1 MRFTYHTRG
10 TCSSQIDF
18 EIDEQGVLRDVQFTD
33 GCSGN
38 LQGISRLVR
47 GMRADEV
54 AAKLQGIPCG
64 YKGTSCPDQLAR
76 ALREALAVLADQTT
90 SQE

>member
-18 EIDEQGVLRDVQFTD
+18 EIDEHGILRDVRFTD

-38 LQGISRLVR
+38 LQGISMLVR
-47 GMRADEV
+47 GMPAEEV
-54 AAKLQGIPCG
+54 ADKLQGIPCG

-76 ALREALAVLADQTT
+76 ALREALGVLAEQTT
-90 SQE
+90 KNE